1 MDAKATKQAFLN
13 IYDRVLRRTLPKGK
27 VNRKTELEERQL
39 VAQLIM
45 VAWNRCNDST
55 TLTEAKK
62 DIVEYANQN
71 FGGKEKIVSLL
82 LSAVSIKWHDYGDD
96 HTFIPGVSVGIVD
109 GKPIVDPKLEGEL
122 PQNPANPVLFK
133 KFLESPE
140 IRKRLS
146 RVPAEKLDEEIE
158 KLIVEF
164 NARLQQVPA
173 SINKDLVDDDKYDG
187 LNPELFKIPLGRSAL
202 DHVHERTLWNIPIE
216 NKKKFMMKILNQQS
230 FLASLCGDC
239 ESCFMLT
246 DQIRQM
252 PGGKS
257 NPNPGSV
264 PELIQTIFAAYC
276 STVDYNLIPEH
287 AITKCSKNAETIV
300 SGIKEDTRWLYTSG
314 VSFDEPALI
323 EFIVEHVMKIVCDPD
338 EQEKT
343 MKMLLAWG
351 LAIGTVRRW
360 IAGGKR

>member
-1 MDAKATKQAFLN
+1 MDANATKQAFLN
-13 IYDRVLRRTLPKGK
+13 IYDRVLWKTLHKGK

-39 VAQLIM
+39 VAQLIL
-45 VAWNRCNDST
+45 VAWNRCNDSK
-55 TLTEAKK
+55 TLIEAKK

-109 GKPIVDPKLEGEL
+109 GKPMVDPKLDGEL
-122 PQNPANPVLFK
+122 PQNPLNPFLFK
-133 KFLESPE
+133 KYLESPE

-164 NARLQQVPA
+164 NARLQQVPT

-187 LNPELFKIPLGRSAL
+187 LNPEMFKIPLSRSAL

-216 NKKKFMMKILNQQS
+216 NKKKFMTKILNQQP
-230 FLASLCGDC
+230 FLAPLCKDY
-239 ESCFMLT
+239 ESGFMLT
-246 DQIRQM
+246 EQIRQM

-257 NPNPGSV
+257 NPNPGSI

-276 STVDYNLIPEH
+276 GTVDFSFIPEH
-287 AITKCSKNAETIV
+287 GIVKCSKNAETIV
-300 SGIKEDTRWLYTSG
+300 SGIREDTRWLYTSG

-323 EFIVEHVMKIVCDPD
+323 EFIIEYVMRIIRDP
-338 EQEKT
+338 EEREKT
-343 MKMLLAWG
+343 MKLLLAWG
-351 LAIGTVRRW
+351 LAIGTVRTW
-360 IAGGKR
+360 IAGGKK